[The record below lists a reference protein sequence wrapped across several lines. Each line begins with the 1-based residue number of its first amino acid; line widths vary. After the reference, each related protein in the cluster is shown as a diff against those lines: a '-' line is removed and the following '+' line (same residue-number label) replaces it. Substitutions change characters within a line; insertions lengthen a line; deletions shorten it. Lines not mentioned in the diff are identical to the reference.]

1 MANDRPTVLTNS
13 SQAART
19 IGASIFIENVDVDD
33 IILKFNGKEISCD
46 VDWDVIV
53 KDLKAEREADK
64 NAASRI
70 RVFGVEAQKMQ

>member
-1 MANDRPTVLTNS
+1 M
-13 SQAART
+13 
-19 IGASIFIENVDVDD
+19 DVDD
-33 IILKFNGKEISCD
+33 IILKFNGKEICCD

-53 KDLKAEREADK
+53 KDLKAELEADK